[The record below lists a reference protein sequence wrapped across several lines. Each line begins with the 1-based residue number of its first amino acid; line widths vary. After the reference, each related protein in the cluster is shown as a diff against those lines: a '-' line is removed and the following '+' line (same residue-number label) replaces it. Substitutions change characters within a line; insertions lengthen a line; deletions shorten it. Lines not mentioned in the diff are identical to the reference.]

1 MSKFNKCIGSY
12 GEDLAS
18 SYLKSKGYY
27 ILKKNF
33 RNKYGE
39 IDLICRHDGLII
51 FVEVK
56 SRYNYNYGLPC
67 ESVTSSKQKQIINLC
82 KFYILTRKLFNY
94 NCRFD
99 VVEIYFNS
107 NNESYLLNHIED
119 AFRGY

>member
-18 SYLKSKGYY
+18 SYLKKNGYY
-27 ILKKNF
+27 ILNKNF
-33 RNKYGE
+33 RNRYGE

-51 FVEVK
+51 FIEVK
-56 SRYNYNYGLPC
+56 SRYTYHYGSPC
-67 ESVTSSKQKQIINLC
+67 ESVTYSKQRQIINLC
-82 KFYILTRKLFNY
+82 KFYILTKKLFNY

-99 VVEIYFNS
+99 VVEIYFNK
-107 NNESYLLNHIED
+107 NDESYLIKHIKD

>member
-1 MSKFNKCIGSY
+1 MNSYNKCIGTY

-27 ILKKNF
+27 ILNRNF
-33 RNKYGE
+33 RNKHGE
-39 IDLICRHDGLII
+39 IDLICKYSDLII

-56 SRYNYNYGLPC
+56 SRYNYSYGIPS
-67 ESVTSSKQKQIINLC
+67 ESVTYSKQKQIINLC
-82 KFYILTRKLFNY
+82 KFYILSRKLFNY

-99 VVEIYFNS
+99 VIEIYFNK
-107 NNESYLLNHIED
+107 NNESYFLNHIED

>member
-1 MSKFNKCIGSY
+1 MSKFNECIGFY

-27 ILKKNF
+27 ILDKNF
-33 RNKYGE
+33 KNKYGE

-67 ESVTSSKQKQIINLC
+67 EAVTYSKQRQIINLC
-82 KFYILTRKLFNY
+82 KFYLLTRKLFDY

-99 VVEIYFNS
+99 VVEIYFNK
-107 NNESYLLNHIED
+107 NNESYILQHTKD